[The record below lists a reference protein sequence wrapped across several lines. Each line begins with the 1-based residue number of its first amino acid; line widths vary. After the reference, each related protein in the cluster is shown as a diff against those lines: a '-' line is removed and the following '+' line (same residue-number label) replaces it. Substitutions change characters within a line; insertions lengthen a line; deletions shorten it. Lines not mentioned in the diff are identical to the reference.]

1 MKKSLLFRNR
11 GGSFCKICL
20 WVCLLLG
27 VTSVNAQDVLS
38 KKITLELK
46 DAPIIE
52 VLLEI
57 QKQTDV
63 NFAYGK
69 THLEQL
75 KPVTLSVKQMPL
87 EEVLKIV
94 LKDTGFE

>member
-1 MKKSLLFRNR
+1 M
-11 GGSFCKICL
+11 
-20 WVCLLLG
+20 
-27 VTSVNAQDVLS
+27 NAQDVLS

-69 THLEQL
+69 TQLEQL

-87 EEVLKIV
+87 EEVLKMLFNRIR
-94 LKDTGFE
+94 